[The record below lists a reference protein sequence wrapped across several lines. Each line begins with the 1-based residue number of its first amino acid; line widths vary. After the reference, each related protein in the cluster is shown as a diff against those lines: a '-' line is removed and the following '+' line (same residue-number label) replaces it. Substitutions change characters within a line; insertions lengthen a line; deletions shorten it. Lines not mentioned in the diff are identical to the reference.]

1 MQKNKEARF
10 LSDKVYH
17 PSDEDIKRLKQE
29 MEASR
34 KMMSKLIEDMTR
46 ITVQDLM
53 IRIY

>member
-1 MQKNKEARF
+1 MQKNKEACF
-10 LSDKVYH
+10 LSDKTCH
-17 PSDEDIKRLKQE
+17 PSDEDIKHLKRE
-29 MEASR
+29 MEVNR